1 MAAKRAEWRPGG
13 GGVREIGWQVHGHP
27 RAGGL
32 GGSGWGFLGAAV
44 HGRRQKSAWL
54 SPTGGVRKS
63 KTEISV
69 EDTRYAGASA
79 YWVTYGGWGIAL
91 RVLVMGGAPSPRYL
105 RTLSRNSPR
114 PDWPRRNTQR
124 TSRGQSPTDTLSSRR

>member
-54 SPTGGVRKS
+54 SPTGGVRES

-91 RVLVMGGAPSPRYL
+91 RVLVMGEASTMIQAIAIFRGTAVFAARPYPPRAE
-105 RTLSRNSPR
+105 P
-114 PDWPRRNTQR
+114 WK
-124 TSRGQSPTDTLSSRR
+124 

>member
-54 SPTGGVRKS
+54 SPTGGVRES

-69 EDTRYAGASA
+69 EDTRYAGTSA
-79 YWVTYGGWGIAL
+79 YWVTYGGWGIAFTRPRDGRSVHDDSGHCYLPRNCRL
-91 RVLVMGGAPSPRYL
+91 RRQTVPAAGGTVEVMENL
-105 RTLSRNSPR
+105 RE
-114 PDWPRRNTQR
+114 
-124 TSRGQSPTDTLSSRR
+124 